1 MPDEYHNEETAMNRS
16 LLLFPL
22 CILLLAGCGPKD
34 SGTAGTKSQTPASP
48 ATPSGGTPP
57 SSTAP
62 PPANKD
68 ADKPDVKLTSEQF
81 LAESKQDGNV
91 LGKKYSD
98 KTIEMTGEMV
108 SGGRAPSG
116 GPVLILKGDGKDTTN
131 CWINAKG
138 SPYSL
143 ATPGQ
148 TVTLRI
154 KYGTTDLWDVVSV
167 TGKGL
172 QQFTLD
178 DIAKEFK
185 DADAAK
191 AKHKDKKL
199 IVTGEITEVKV
210 EGSTVLAAYIGKA
223 GDPHRVRLGFA
234 PGDPKEIR
242 DHLMKVCKPGQ
253 KVTAIGDFSD
263 SSPKQT
269 DLMFCAVFDP
279 PM

>member
-1 MPDEYHNEETAMNRS
+1 MNRS

-48 ATPSGGTPP
+48 ASPSVGTPP
-57 SSTAP
+57 SVTTP
-62 PPANKD
+62 PPTNKD

-81 LAESKQDGNV
+81 LAESKQGGDV

-98 KTIEMTGEMV
+98 KVVEMTGEMIAGEITR
-108 SGGRAPSG
+108 SGVR
-116 GPVLILKGDGKDTTN
+116 VLMLKGDGKDTTN
-131 CWINAKG
+131 CWIKATG
-138 SPYSL
+138 SPYSV

-154 KYGTTDLWDVVSV
+154 KYGTTDLWDVISV

-191 AKHKDKKL
+191 AKHKGKKL

-234 PGDPKEIR
+234 PGDPKVIQ
-242 DHLMKVCKPGQ
+242 DQLMKVCKPGQ
-253 KVTAIGDFSD
+253 KVSAIGDFSD

-269 DLMFCAVFDP
+269 DLVSCTVFDP
-279 PM
+279 AM